1 MIKSKST
8 NNRKKKF
15 VDPEVQ
21 GALTR
26 RLLLHWLAF
35 AGVAAVITLGMH
47 WLNDPFIPFSE
58 VLAGAWWTYGP
69 VFLVL
74 GCMLPLFVV
83 DSMKLSNRFAG
94 PLVRFRKAISDLA
107 EGQAPEAIEFRNSD
121 FWREMAGDLN
131 RVAARLDA
139 VKREDSG
146 HENTEAECSHHRQ
159 TVDLQNA

>member
-1 MIKSKST
+1 MTKPNPT
-8 NNRKKKF
+8 NNRKRKF

-26 RLLLHWLAF
+26 RLLLHWFAF
-35 AGVAAVITLGMH
+35 AGVAALITLGMQ
-47 WLNDPFIPFSE
+47 WMSDPFVPFRE
-58 VLAGAWWTYGP
+58 VLVGAWWTYSP

-83 DSMKLSNRFAG
+83 DSIKLSNRFAG

-107 EGQAPEAIEFRNSD
+107 DGQTPESIEFRNSD

-131 RVAARLDA
+131 RVAARLEA
-139 VKREDSG
+139 VERDGVERKSA
-146 HENTEAECSHHRQ
+146 TLVEA
-159 TVDLQNA
+159 